1 RGGSPAP
8 ASRPDDTTGRRREAG
23 DDSGGLPD
31 PPDAQRGADRRRL
44 PVLLLVPAPSRVP
57 AAGVPVGARR
67 ADPLLA
73 AVGVDLQLPLL
84 SGDPVRERGRGR
96 AAAVHPPRRQL
107 PGPARAP
114 DGVLPGVPGD
124 DPRGLAARERG
135 AEPLRAVPR
144 APAAVGRALEQLPE
158 HAHLGRDPHRAL
170 PLSEPR
176 GLGGG
181 AAGADRAELPLHPP
195 ALPGRPAGRGLA
207 GMGRV
212 QGVRPRL
219 TGCAARGRSA
229 DRPRRR
235 PGRAC
240 RRGGASWGSRAW
252 AGSAGFRPGRS
263 STLWTRCW
271 ARSAA
276 STSGG
281 TASPTAWGS
290 WGSSRGSGP
299 PAVAWD
305 STPPPSTS

>member
-8 ASRPDDTTGRRREAG
+8 ASRPDDTTGRRREAR

-44 PVLLLVPAPSRVP
+44 PVLLLVPAPSGVP

-84 SGDPVRERGRGR
+84 SGDPVRERGRAL

-124 DPRGLAARERG
+124 DPRGLAARERR

-158 HAHLGRDPHRAL
+158 HAYLGRDPHRAL

-181 AAGADRAELPLHPP
+181 AAGADRAELSLHPA
-195 ALPGRPAGRGLA
+195 ALPRRPAGRGRA

-212 QGVRPRL
+212 QAVRARL
-219 TGCAARGRSA
+219 TGAPGAVGLGAGRAGRS
-229 DRPRRR
+229 
-235 PGRAC
+235 GRGL
-240 RRGGASWGSRAW
+240 RRGGASWGPR
-252 AGSAGFRPGRS
+252 
-263 STLWTRCW
+263 
-271 ARSAA
+271 
-276 STSGG
+276 
-281 TASPTAWGS
+281 
-290 WGSSRGSGP
+290 
-299 PAVAWD
+299 V
-305 STPPPSTS
+305 